1 MVDGKSPAEPWLKE
15 AFEDEYPDAELEWEL
30 LLDRVSATILGMPIG
45 TSRSRQQEALAIAD
59 RVVVMSDG

>member
-30 LLDRVSATILGMPIG
+30 LLDQGVSHYIG
-45 TSRSRQQEALAIAD
+45 DAD
-59 RVVVMSDG
+59 RDITIEAAGGAGDL